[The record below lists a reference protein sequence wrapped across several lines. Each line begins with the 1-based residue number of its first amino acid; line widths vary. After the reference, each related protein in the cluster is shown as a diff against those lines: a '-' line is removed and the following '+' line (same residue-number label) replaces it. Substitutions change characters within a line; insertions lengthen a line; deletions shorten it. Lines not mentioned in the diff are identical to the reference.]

1 MQSWWWDSVE
11 NLGGALISAA
21 LFYAV
26 LIVVTRLAGLRAYS
40 KMSGF
45 DFPLTVAVGSIIAS
59 TILVPDP
66 PLVRASLVMGWILL
80 LQGGVAWLRSRF
92 EGVRRLVDNEPV
104 VLMREGRIMEGNMRR
119 ARVSL
124 PELREKI
131 REAGIH
137 RVEHIGAVILET
149 TGDVNVIPSPDGR
162 LPHDWIMGDVR
173 RWKESAEGGARPV

>member
-11 NLGGALISAA
+11 NLGAALLSAA
-21 LFYAV
+21 VFYAV
-26 LIVVTRLAGLRAYS
+26 LIGITRVAGLRAYS

-66 PLVRASLVMGWILL
+66 PLVRAALVMGWILL

-92 EGVRRLVDNEPV
+92 DRVRRLVDNEPV
-104 VLMREGRIMEGNMRR
+104 VLMREGRILEENMRK

-137 RVEHIGAVILET
+137 RLEHVGAVVLET
-149 TGDVNVIPSPDGR
+149 TGNVNVIPSPEGD
-162 LPHDWIMGDVR
+162 LPQDWIMADVR
-173 RWKESAEGGARPV
+173 QWSESARGGTWPA